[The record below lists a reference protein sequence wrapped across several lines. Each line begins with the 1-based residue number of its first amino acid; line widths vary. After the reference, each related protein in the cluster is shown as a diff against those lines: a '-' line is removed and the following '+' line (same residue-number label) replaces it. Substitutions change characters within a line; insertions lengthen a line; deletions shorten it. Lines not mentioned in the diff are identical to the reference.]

1 MRKNFF
7 KIAAVGGFVFAGVL
21 AGCDSDSPSSATNE
35 PSSSSVADVKTIYV
49 TDTIYQ
55 IKTGRDTI
63 QEWNSERCNIKEDGA
78 FTCGGECSNR
88 DSYAVRICFDPDTE
102 QQIECSELVYIRDT
116 VYVELNYG
124 DHPLT
129 DYIPYAK
136 VPEFDG
142 DSVKKHFAEFSRA
155 GCGVSQ
161 KFSSNYSLEAIGLPE
176 KYIWYEVWDFSD
188 RYYSGT
194 RGDDGSCLFSALLK
208 EVVTVTNPIVCESSL
223 PESLMRKAYK
233 LVDTSAGFLTADTT
247 IQWKLVYKD
256 QYGRGDTL
264 DMTTHLTIPEYGGPH
279 L

>member
-1 MRKNFF
+1 MKMGFF
-7 KIAAVGGFVFAGVL
+7 KFIAVSGFVFAGVL
-21 AGCDSDSPSSATNE
+21 AGCDSGSPSSATNE

-55 IKTGRDTI
+55 VKTGRDTI
-63 QEWNSERCNIKEDGA
+63 QEWNSESCNIKEDGS
-78 FTCGGECSNR
+78 FTCGGKCSNGGTF
-88 DSYAVRICFDPDTE
+88 AVRVCIDPDTE
-102 QQIECSELVYIRDT
+102 QLIECSEPVYVRDT

-129 DYIPYAK
+129 GYIPYAK

-155 GCGVSQ
+155 GCAVSQ

-176 KYIWYEVWDFSD
+176 KYIWYEVSDFSD

-194 RGDDGSCLFSALLK
+194 RGDDGNCLFSALLK
-208 EVVTVTNPIVCESSL
+208 DVVTVSNPIVCEPSL
-223 PESLMRKAYK
+223 PESLMRKTYK

-264 DMTTHLTIPEYGGPH
+264 DMTTHLTIPE
-279 L
+279 